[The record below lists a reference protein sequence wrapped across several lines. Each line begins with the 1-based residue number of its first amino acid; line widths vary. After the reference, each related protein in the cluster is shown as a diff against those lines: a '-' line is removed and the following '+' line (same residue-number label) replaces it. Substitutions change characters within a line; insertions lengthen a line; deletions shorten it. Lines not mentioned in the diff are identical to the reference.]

1 MSKTRESK
9 PKRSA
14 LVVKCREE
22 SDREI
27 DPEKEHQRSKK
38 MKKKTSAAKAGRCC
52 CLLVHVSKW
61 QGKNE
66 EGIATLK
73 SHVFQLMKKIFDPDP
88 YAPKKYGFSRFMSY

>member
-1 MSKTRESK
+1 LAIHTYIYIYIYIYHTLGNDSKPRKMSITRESK

-52 CLLVHVSKW
+52 CMPAGACL
-61 QGKNE
+61 QM
-66 EGIATLK
+66 AR
-73 SHVFQLMKKIFDPDP
+73 KK
-88 YAPKKYGFSRFMSY
+88 